1 MMRWDRE
8 DTELVQRERL
18 QGASAAEWE
27 VTEEDREGR
36 HAVHHCHPFFSVLRD
51 HAAGLIVAGTI
62 GIASE
67 HLAASAAVALSPLLY
82 ATAIGIAVGNVIRIF
97 DPQMNI
103 YSPLASGL
111 AFAKRRLLRAGII
124 LYGAKLTFA
133 KILDIGWAGLF
144 IDLYVVSTTLF
155 FGFALGRMLGLTE
168 SLTALI
174 STGSAFCG
182 CSAVAATQPIINGE
196 SHEVAAAVGVV
207 VLCGTA
213 AMFLYPFLFTAVPS
227 LTADPRLMGIY
238 TGSTVHELAGVV
250 AAGNSMGGGVASTA
264 VVTKLLRIFMLEPWI
279 FALYY
284 FGIGQDKDA
293 VLVAGSGKAG
303 KGVPWFAFGFL
314 AVAAFNSLWGIPGW
328 LQKVLMSLSA
338 GFLSS
343 AMAALGLETDLV
355 KVRSLGSKPLV
366 LGLALW
372 VYLLGAGFVVSA
384 CLVRIF
390 PA

>member
-1 MMRWDRE
+1 MNLCLRLRLCLRLCLCLCLYLCLCLSVCVYVCVCLCVCARVCVCIRVSLCAYICVYAGGLSYLHSTPEVWNGMMRWDRE

-18 QGASAAEWE
+18 QGASAAERE

-36 HAVHHCHPFFSVLRD
+36 HAVHPCHPFFSVLRD

-168 SLTALI
+168 PLT
-174 STGSAFCG
+174 
-182 CSAVAATQPIINGE
+182 GE
-196 SHEVAAAVGVV
+196 
-207 VLCGTA
+207 
-213 AMFLYPFLFTAVPS
+213 
-227 LTADPRLMGIY
+227 
-238 TGSTVHELAGVV
+238 
-250 AAGNSMGGGVASTA
+250 
-264 VVTKLLRIFMLEPWI
+264 
-279 FALYY
+279 
-284 FGIGQDKDA
+284 
-293 VLVAGSGKAG
+293 
-303 KGVPWFAFGFL
+303 
-314 AVAAFNSLWGIPGW
+314 
-328 LQKVLMSLSA
+328 
-338 GFLSS
+338 
-343 AMAALGLETDLV
+343 
-355 KVRSLGSKPLV
+355 
-366 LGLALW
+366 
-372 VYLLGAGFVVSA
+372 
-384 CLVRIF
+384 
-390 PA
+390 